1 MFSNTID
8 SREAR
13 AHLPAL
19 LGRVAAGERITIT
32 RHGVPVAVLTPP
44 LVMGKTKVQE
54 AIRMILESRRR
65 RHLGGI
71 SLRDMR
77 EEGRR

>member
-1 MFSNTID
+1 MFSNTIG

-19 LGRVAAGERITIT
+19 LDRVATGERITIT
-32 RHGVPVAVLTPP
+32 RRGVAVAVLTPP
-44 LVMGKTKVQE
+44 LVMGKTNVQE
-54 AIRMILESRRR
+54 AIRTILESRKRL
-65 RHLGGI
+65 HLGGI